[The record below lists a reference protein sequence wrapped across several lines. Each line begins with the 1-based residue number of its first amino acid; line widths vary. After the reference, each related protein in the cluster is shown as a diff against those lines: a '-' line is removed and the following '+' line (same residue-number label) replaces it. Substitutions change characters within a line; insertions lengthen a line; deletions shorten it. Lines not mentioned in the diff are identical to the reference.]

1 MQHGARDTGGFT
13 TIELMV
19 ALGILA
25 VVVSQT
31 LAVLVSQQWTY
42 HSQERVLNA
51 QMDARLAADMMLS
64 DVRMAGF
71 MVAAFAGISSRD
83 GDTSNADVLCV
94 SDPNALADTRIAE
107 ATERFDRAVIST
119 AVTAGDSNV
128 SISSNHSDIDG
139 DGSDDFVVDQ
149 GIIISDGSATHCAHV
164 TSVSSTSIGFSPAT
178 PVSVSA
184 SSGRA
189 VPAMIYELTGAGLER
204 NKQLLTSQVEDVQ
217 VEFGLD
223 SNGDGVIAGGEFPV
237 HDISGANA
245 SRIRLVRLSVLTR
258 TAREDPAIT
267 GPGRQKVAN
276 RNASGAPD
284 AYRRRLAVLRAAPR
298 NLL

>member
-1 MQHGARDTGGFT
+1 M
-13 TIELMV
+13 
-19 ALGILA
+19 
-25 VVVSQT
+25 
-31 LAVLVSQQWTY
+31 
-42 HSQERVLNA
+42 
-51 QMDARLAADMMLS
+51 
-64 DVRMAGF
+64 
-71 MVAAFAGISSRD
+71 
-83 GDTSNADVLCV
+83 
-94 SDPNALADTRIAE
+94 
-107 ATERFDRAVIST
+107 ST
-119 AVTAGDSNV
+119 
-128 SISSNHSDIDG
+128 
-139 DGSDDFVVDQ
+139 
-149 GIIISDGSATHCAHV
+149 
-164 TSVSSTSIGFSPAT
+164 TSIGFTPGTASGFPALT
-178 PVSVSA
+178 T
-184 SSGRA
+184 RA
-189 VPAMIYELTGAGLER
+189 VPATIYQLTGSGLER